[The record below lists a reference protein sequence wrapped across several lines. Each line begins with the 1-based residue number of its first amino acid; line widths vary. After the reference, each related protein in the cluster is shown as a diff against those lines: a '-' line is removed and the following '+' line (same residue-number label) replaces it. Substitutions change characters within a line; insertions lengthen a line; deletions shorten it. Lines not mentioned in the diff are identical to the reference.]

1 MISVFLINK
10 LEGNMTL
17 TQQEQLQHLVN
28 QIQLPEEIYSFF
40 SNGKLTQVVVSKQ
53 SKTWTFQVALDN
65 ILPANVL
72 LQFRQHLQTAFT
84 NIARTAL
91 VIKTPV
97 QAVDDELVNQYWHI
111 VLAESNLNHAIIQQ
125 MASNTML
132 KKIGQNH
139 YSVGVGAALL
149 FDSLSEAALVSL
161 VAAYQNVGFPKII
174 LTPSKDD
181 VLTQKIEESV
191 AQHHAKAHEELQ
203 KAIQASEQAKPK
215 SSITGVK
222 LTLGRKIAADAEITR
237 IEKIDNEENRVI
249 VEGYIFAN
257 EVRELRSGRKLM
269 TIKVTD
275 YSSAITAK
283 KFSNNE
289 TDEAVFE
296 DLKAGMWVRMSG
308 NIQEDTY
315 ARELVLNIYDLQV
328 IDHEGRQ
335 EKYQGDKKRIELQVH
350 SKMSS
355 MDAVTD
361 YGAVAKLAKSWGQ
374 EALSI
379 IDTANVQGFP
389 EAVAAGQK
397 NDLKMIYGME
407 ANLVEDGEPIGF
419 NLTPIRLLDKDTVYV
434 AFDLETTG
442 LSAVTDKIIELSAVK
457 MQLGNVIEKF
467 SEYINP
473 GFPLSDFTT
482 KLTSI
487 TDTMVAHADTEENI
501 INRFR
506 QWAGDAVLIGHNV
519 TFDVGFMNAAYT
531 RYNQEI
537 IANPVI
543 DTLPFVRW
551 LYPDYKSYRL
561 GTIAKRFNINLEQA
575 HRAIFDAETTG
586 HIAWRL
592 IKEAHAHYELTQH
605 DQLNDHMTE
614 GEAWKHGRPVHVTL
628 LVQNKVGLKNLYKLV
643 STSNINFFARV
654 PRIPR
659 SVLDHYREGLIIG
672 TGDTSSD
679 VIMTLI
685 EKGREEALKKA
696 RYYDYIEVQPT
707 ANYAPMLESQLIANP
722 EELHIIL
729 KDMVSI
735 GDELDKPVVVTGD
748 VKYTNPE
755 DKIYRDI
762 LIATQPGNPQ
772 NRTALP
778 ELNFRTTQDLLED
791 YAFMGNS
798 LAKKLVIEN
807 THVIADMLETISPL
821 KSGSYPPNIPSAGD
835 ELTKRTLETA
845 KKWYG
850 DPVPN
855 VIQARID
862 QELAAIIGNG
872 FAPHYIIA
880 QRLVEKSNKDGYLVG
895 SRGSVGSSFVATMSG
910 ITEVNPFAPHYRS
923 AHGDYFELADP
934 KIYESGYDL
943 PDKADPNHPDEMLIG
958 DGQNIPFET
967 FMGFKGD
974 KVPDIDLNFSGDYQ
988 PIAHNYMK
996 VLFGEHNVYRAGT
1009 IATVAEKTAFGYV
1022 KGYERDH
1029 EKQYR
1034 GAEVERLAQG
1044 VTGVKRTTGQHP
1056 GGILIVPR
1064 EYEVYDFTPVQYP
1077 ADDQKSLWQTTHMDY
1092 HAIHDNLLK
1101 MDILGHDDP
1110 TMVRTLKDMS
1120 GIDPQSIPANDPG
1133 VLSLFTS
1140 PKALGVTE
1148 EQIFSKTGTLG
1159 IPEFGTNFVRGM
1171 LEETKPHNY
1180 SELLQISGLSHGT
1193 DVWLGNAN
1201 ELIENGTATIGT
1213 VIGTRDKI
1221 MTDLINWGFPA
1232 ADAFNVMEK
1241 VRKGKGITDD
1251 YQAQLREA
1259 KIPEWYIQSMLKIKY
1274 MFPRAHAAAYVL
1286 MALRIAYFKVYFPTI
1301 YYATYFSVR
1310 ADQFDIVAMSR
1321 GKNATKEALK
1331 RLRTLGNDATV
1342 GDKNLLTVLEMANEA
1357 LERHITFS
1365 MVDLYK
1371 SEANEWVIDGETL
1384 IPPFS
1389 AVPSLG
1395 DNVAKQ
1401 IIVARQDKPF
1411 LSKEDLKKRGKVSQ
1425 TIIEYLTQNSVL
1437 DGMPDENQLSLF
1449 DF

>member
-1 MISVFLINK
+1 MA
-10 LEGNMTL
+10 L
-17 TQQEQLQHLVN
+17 TQKEQLQHLIN
-28 QIQLPEEIYSFF
+28 QIQLPEETKHFF
-40 SNGKLTQVVVSKQ
+40 TNGELTRVLVARSA
-53 SKTWTFQVALDN
+53 KTWTFQVVLEQV
-65 ILPANVL
+65 LPANVFI
-72 LQFRQHLQTAFT
+72 QFRQYLKTAFT
-84 NIARTAL
+84 NIANTSL
-91 VIKTPV
+91 VIKTPI
-97 QAVDDELVNQYWHI
+97 QALDDDLVNQYWHI
-111 VLAESNLNHAIIQQ
+111 ALSSSTLNHAEVQQ
-125 MASNTML
+125 IASNTIL
-132 KKIGQNH
+132 KRIDENQ
-139 YSVGVGAALL
+139 YDIAVGAQSLFNALN
-149 FDSLSEAALVSL
+149 DSALDSIVT
-161 VAAYQNVGFPKII
+161 AYQGFGFPKII
-174 LTPSKDD
+174 LTPSQDSA
-181 VLTQKIEESV
+181 LAQQIQESV
-191 AQHHAKAHEELQ
+191 AQHHAKAHEDLQ
-203 KAIQASEQAKPK
+203 KVIQANEQTKPK
-215 SSITGVK
+215 ASGNGVALK
-222 LTLGRKIAADAEITR
+222 LGRKISSDAEITR
-237 IEKIDNEENRVI
+237 IEEIDSEENRVV
-249 VEGYIFAN
+249 VEGYIFAS

-275 YSSAITAK
+275 YSSAIAAK

-289 TDEAVFE
+289 NEEAVFE
-296 DLKAGMWVRMSG
+296 NLKIGTWVRLSG
-308 NIQEDTY
+308 NVQEDTY
-315 ARELVLNIYDLQV
+315 ARELVLNIYDLQA

-335 EKYQGDKKRIELQVH
+335 ETYQGDKKRVELHVH
-350 SKMSS
+350 STMST

-361 YGAVAKLAKSWGQ
+361 YASVAKLAKSWGQ
-374 EALSI
+374 EALAVV
-379 IDTANVQGFP
+379 DTANVQGFP

-419 NLTPIRLLDKDTVYV
+419 NLAPTDLLAKDTMYV

-473 GFPLSDFTT
+473 GFPLSEFTT

-487 TDTMVAHADTEENI
+487 TDTMVANADTEESI
-501 INRFR
+501 IGRFR
-506 QWAGDAVLIGHNV
+506 QWAGDAILIGHNV
-519 TFDVGFMNAAYT
+519 TFDVGFMNAAYA
-531 RYNQEI
+531 RYGQLPI
-537 IANPVI
+537 KNPIV
-543 DTLPFVRW
+543 DTLPFTRW

-592 IKEAHAHYELTQH
+592 IKEANSRYALIRH

-614 GEAWKHGRPVHVTL
+614 GDAWRHGRPVHITL
-628 LVQNKVGLKNLYKLV
+628 LVQNDLGLKNLYKLV
-643 STSNINFFARV
+643 TRSNIEFFSRV

-659 SVLDHYREGLIIG
+659 SILDQHREGLIIG
-672 TGDTSSD
+672 TGDTSGD
-679 VIMTLI
+679 VIVTLI
-685 EKGREEALKKA
+685 EKGREEALRKA
-696 RYYDYIEVQPT
+696 KYYDYIEIQPT
-707 ANYAPMLESQLIANP
+707 ANYSPMLETELIAST
-722 EELHIIL
+722 EKLHDIL
-729 KDMVSI
+729 KDMISI
-735 GDELDKPVVVTGD
+735 GDELHLPVVVTGD

-778 ELNFRTTQDLLED
+778 DLYFRTTQDLLDD
-791 YAFMGNS
+791 YAFLGEAT
-798 LAKKLVIEN
+798 AKKVVIDN
-807 THVIADMLETISPL
+807 THTVVNMLETIKPL
-821 KSGSYPPNIPSAGD
+821 KSGSYPPNIPGAGD
-835 ELTKRTLETA
+835 ELTKRTFETA

-850 DPVPN
+850 DPLPD

-923 AHGDYFELADP
+923 AYGDYFELADTT
-934 KIYESGYDL
+934 IYESGYDL
-943 PDKADPNHPDEMLIG
+943 PDKPDPNHPGSMLIG

-1092 HAIHDNLLK
+1092 HSIHDNLLK

-1120 GIDPQSIPANDPG
+1120 GIDPQSIPVNDPG

-1159 IPEFGTNFVRGM
+1159 LPEFGTNFVRGM
-1171 LEETKPHNY
+1171 LEETQPHNY

-1221 MTDLINWGFPA
+1221 MTDLINWGFPS

-1241 VRKGKGITDD
+1241 VRKGKGITDE

-1331 RLRTLGNDATV
+1331 RLRALGNDATV

-1401 IIVARQDKPF
+1401 IIVARQEKPF

-1425 TIIEYLTQNSVL
+1425 TVIDYLTRHSVL

>member
-1 MISVFLINK
+1 MA
-10 LEGNMTL
+10 L
-17 TQQEQLQHLVN
+17 TQQEQLTHLMT
-28 QIQLPEEIYSFF
+28 QIGLSDDLQSYFI
-40 SNGKLTQVVVSKQ
+40 NGRLTQVIVSKQ
-53 SKTWTFQVALDN
+53 DKLWTFKIALTA
-65 ILPANVL
+65 ILPANVFV
-72 LQFRQHLQTAFT
+72 QFRQQLHTAFT
-84 NIARTAL
+84 NIAQ
-91 VIKTPV
+91 IKLDITTTDRSINEI
-97 QAVDDELVNQYWHI
+97 QMNQYWH
-111 VLAESNLNHAIIQQ
+111 LALSDSKLNHTTAQQ
-125 MASNTML
+125 LASNTSL
-132 KKIGQNH
+132 ALLDETQ
-139 YSVGVGAALL
+139 YTVAVGAESLFKALNQDAI
-149 FDSLSEAALVSL
+149 DSI
-161 VAAYQNVGFPKII
+161 VAAYQTFGFSEIT
-174 LTPSKDD
+174 LTPQQDEA
-181 VLTQKIEESV
+181 LAQQIEDSV
-191 AQHHAKAHEELQ
+191 AQHHAKAQEDLQ
-203 KAIQASEQAKPK
+203 KAIRASEQAKPK
-215 SSITGVK
+215 TTAEGVA
-222 LTLGRKIAADAEITR
+222 LTLGRKIATDADITR
-237 IEKIDNEENRVI
+237 LETIDSEENRVV
-249 VEGYIFAN
+249 VEGFIFAN

-269 TIKVTD
+269 TIKITD
-275 YSSAITAK
+275 YSSSISAK

-289 TDEAVFE
+289 NDEAVF
-296 DLKAGMWVRMSG
+296 DQIKPGMWVRLSG
-308 NIQEDTY
+308 NVQEDTY

-328 IDHEGRQ
+328 IDHANRAEL
-335 EKYQGDKKRIELQVH
+335 YQGETKHIELHVH
-350 SKMSS
+350 TAMSA

-361 YGAVAKLAKSWGQ
+361 YGALAKLAKSWGQ
-374 EALSI
+374 EALGVV
-379 IDTANVQGFP
+379 DTANVQGFP
-389 EAVAAGQK
+389 EAVAAGKK

-407 ANLVEDGEPIGF
+407 ANLVEDGEPIAF
-419 NLTPIRLLDKDTVYV
+419 NLAPVPLLGKETIYV

-457 MQLGNVIEKF
+457 MQMGNVIDKF

-482 KLTSI
+482 ELTSI
-487 TDTMVAHADTEENI
+487 TDAMVANADTEESI
-501 INRFR
+501 VSRFR
-506 QWAGDAVLIGHNV
+506 AWVGDAILVGHNV
-519 TFDVGFMNAAYT
+519 TFDIGFMNAAYS
-531 RYNQEI
+531 RYNQSDI
-537 IANPVI
+537 SNPII
-543 DTLPFVRW
+543 DTLPFTRW

-575 HRAIFDAETTG
+575 HRAIFDSETTG

-592 IKEAHAHYELTQH
+592 IKEANTTYALTDH
-605 DQLNDHMTE
+605 EQLNDHMTE
-614 GEAWKHGRPVHVTL
+614 GDAWKHGRPVHATL
-628 LVQNKVGLKNLYKLV
+628 LVQNTVGLKNLYKLV
-643 STSNINFFARV
+643 SRSNIEFFARV

-659 SVLDHYREGLIIG
+659 SVLNQLREGLLIG
-672 TGDTSSD
+672 TGDTSGD

-685 EKGREEALKKA
+685 EKGRVAALQKA
-696 RYYDYIEVQPT
+696 KYYDFIEIQPT
-707 ANYAPMLESQLIANP
+707 ANYAPMIESGLIADESQLQS
-722 EELHIIL
+722 IL

-735 GDELDKPVVVTGD
+735 GDELDKTVVVTGD
-748 VKYTNPE
+748 IKYTNPE
-755 DKIYRDI
+755 DRIYRQI
-762 LIATQPGNPQ
+762 LIGTQPGNPQ

-778 ELNFRTTQDLLED
+778 ENYFRTTQQLLD
-791 YAFMGNS
+791 DFAFMGDP
-798 LAKKLVIEN
+798 LARQLVIDN
-807 THVIADMLETISPL
+807 THKIANCLETITPL
-821 KSGSYPPNIPSAGD
+821 KSGSYPPNIPTAGD
-835 ELTKRTLETA
+835 ELTRRTFENAKR
-845 KKWYG
+845 WYG
-850 DPVPN
+850 DPLPE

-862 QELAAIIGNG
+862 QELEAIIGNG
-872 FAPHYIIA
+872 FAPHYMIA
-880 QRLVEKSNKDGYLVG
+880 QKLVEKSNKDGYLVG

-943 PDKADPNHPDEMLIG
+943 PDKPDPNHPGEMLIG

-1022 KGYERDH
+1022 KGFERDH
-1029 EKQYR
+1029 DKNFR
-1034 GAEVERLAQG
+1034 GTEVERLAQG
-1044 VTGVKRTTGQHP
+1044 ITGVKRTTGQHP

-1064 EYEVYDFTPVQYP
+1064 EYDVYDFTPVQYP

-1120 GIDPQSIPANDPG
+1120 GIDPQSIPVNDPG

-1140 PKALGVTE
+1140 TDALGVNP

-1159 IPEFGTNFVRGM
+1159 LPEFGTNFVRGM
-1171 LEETKPHNY
+1171 LEETQPHNY

-1241 VRKGKGITDD
+1241 VRKGKGITDE
-1251 YQAQLREA
+1251 YQAQLRAA

-1331 RLRTLGNDATV
+1331 RLRALGNDATV

-1357 LERHITFS
+1357 LERGIQFS
-1365 MVDLYK
+1365 MVDLYR
-1371 SEANEWVIDGETL
+1371 SEASEWVIDGDTL

-1395 DNVAKQ
+1395 ENVAKQ
-1401 IIVARQDKPF
+1401 IIVARQEKPF

-1425 TIIEYLTQNSVL
+1425 TIIDYLSQNSVL

>member
-1 MISVFLINK
+1 MAISQ
-10 LEGNMTL
+10 E
-17 TQQEQLQHLVN
+17 EQLQHLIS
-28 QIQLPEEIYSFF
+28 QIQLADDVQPFF
-40 SNGKLTQVVVSKQ
+40 AEGRLKQVTVAKQ
-53 SKTWTFQVALDN
+53 AKTWTFHIVLND
-65 ILPANVL
+65 ILPVHVFM
-72 LQFRQHLQTAFT
+72 QFRQQLQAAFT
-84 NIARTAL
+84 NIAQTQL
-91 VIKTPV
+91 NIETPV
-97 QAVDDELVNQYWHI
+97 QTIDATQVNQYWHI
-111 VLAESNLNHAIIQQ
+111 ALADSDLNHAASQQ
-125 MASNTML
+125 LTSNTML
-132 KKIGQNH
+132 RQIDAQHFGIA
-139 YSVGVGAALL
+139 VGAQLLYNALT
-149 FDSLSEAALVSL
+149 DTALQSISQ
-161 VAAYQNVGFPKII
+161 AYRRYGFPELL
-174 LTPSKDD
+174 LTPQQDEA
-181 VLTQKIEESV
+181 LAQQIAESV
-191 AQHHAKAHEELQ
+191 AQHHAKAQEDLQ
-203 KAIQASEQAKPK
+203 KAIQATEQAKPK
-215 SSITGVK
+215 ASSEGVP
-222 LTLGRKIAADAEITR
+222 LTLGRKIAADADITR
-237 IEKIDNEENRVI
+237 LETIEGEENRVVI
-249 VEGYIFAN
+249 EGYIFAH

-275 YSSAITAK
+275 YSSSIAAK

-289 TDEAVFE
+289 TDEAVF
-296 DLKAGMWVRMSG
+296 DGLKAGMWVRLSG
-308 NIQEDTY
+308 NVQEDTY
-315 ARELVLNIYDLQV
+315 ARELVMNIYDLQV
-328 IDHEGRQ
+328 IDHESRVDN
-335 EKYQGDKKRIELQVH
+335 YPDDKKHIELHVH
-350 SKMSS
+350 TNMST

-374 EALSI
+374 TALGVV
-379 IDTANVQGFP
+379 DTANVQGFP
-389 EAVAAGQK
+389 EAVAAGKK

-407 ANLVEDGEPIGF
+407 ANLVEDGEPIAF
-419 NLTPIRLLDKDTVYV
+419 NLADVPLLGPETTFV

-457 MQLGNVIEKF
+457 MQLGNVVDQF

-473 GFPLSDFTT
+473 GFPLSEFTT
-482 KLTSI
+482 ELTSI
-487 TDTMVAHADTEENI
+487 TDSMVANADPESDVI
-501 INRFR
+501 QRFR
-506 QWAGDAVLIGHNV
+506 DWVGDAVLIGHNV
-519 TFDVGFMNAAYT
+519 TFDIGFMNAAYA
-531 RYNQEI
+531 RYQKPAI
-537 IANPVI
+537 SNPVI
-543 DTLPFVRW
+543 DTLPFTRW

-575 HRAIFDAETTG
+575 HRAIFDSETTG

-592 IKEAHAHYELTQH
+592 MKEAKERYDLTSHQ
-605 DQLNDHMTE
+605 QLNDHMTE
-614 GEAWKHGRPVHVTL
+614 GDAWKHGRPVHATL
-628 LVQNKVGLKNLYKLV
+628 LVKNAVGLKHLYELV
-643 STSNINFFARV
+643 SRSNIEFFARV

-659 SVLDHYREGLIIG
+659 SVLEQHREGLLVG
-672 TGDTSSD
+672 TGDTGGD
-679 VIMTLI
+679 VIVTLI
-685 EKGREEALKKA
+685 EKGYDAALEKA
-696 RYYDYIEVQPT
+696 AYYDFIEIQPT
-707 ANYAPMLESQLIANP
+707 ANYAPMIESGLIADTDK
-722 EELHIIL
+722 LHDIL
-729 KDMVSI
+729 RDMVAI

-748 VKYTNPE
+748 IKYTNPE
-755 DKIYRDI
+755 DRIYRQI

-772 NRTALP
+772 NRTTLP
-778 ELNFRTTQDLLED
+778 ELHFKTTQELLDD
-791 YAFMGNS
+791 YAFLGED
-798 LAKKLVIEN
+798 LAKQVVIDN
-807 THVIADMLETISPL
+807 THVIADSLEDVAPL
-821 KSGSYPPNIPSAGD
+821 KSGSYPPNIPTAGE
-835 ELTKRTLETA
+835 ELTRRTLETA
-845 KKWYG
+845 KEWYG
-850 DPVPN
+850 DPIPD

-862 QELAAIIGNG
+862 QELKAIIGNG
-872 FAPHYIIA
+872 FAPHYMIA

-934 KIYESGYDL
+934 KVYESGYDL
-943 PDKADPNHPDEMLIG
+943 PDKPDPNHPGEMLIG

-1029 EKQYR
+1029 DKHYR
-1034 GAEVERLAQG
+1034 GTEVERLAQG
-1044 VTGVKRTTGQHP
+1044 ITGVKRTTGQHP

-1064 EYEVYDFTPVQYP
+1064 EYDVYDFTPVQYP

-1092 HAIHDNLLK
+1092 HSIHDNLLK

-1120 GIDPQSIPANDPG
+1120 GIDPQSIPVNDPG

-1140 PKALGVTE
+1140 PKALGVTP

-1159 IPEFGTNFVRGM
+1159 LPEFGTNFVRGM
-1171 LEETKPHNY
+1171 LEETQPHNY

-1241 VRKGKGITDD
+1241 VRKGKGITDE
-1251 YQAQLREA
+1251 YQAQLRAA

-1331 RLRTLGNDATV
+1331 RLRALGNDATV

-1357 LERHITFS
+1357 LERGITFS

-1371 SEANEWVIDGETL
+1371 SEASEWVIDGDTL

-1401 IIVARQDKPF
+1401 IIVARQEKPF

-1425 TIIEYLTQNSVL
+1425 TVVDYLTKNSVL
-1437 DGMPDENQLSLF
+1437 DGMPDENQLNLF

>member
-1 MISVFLINK
+1 
-10 LEGNMTL
+10 MTL

-53 SKTWTFQVALDN
+53 SKTWTFQVVLDN

-72 LQFRQHLQTAFT
+72 MQFRQHLQTAFT

-161 VAAYQNVGFPKII
+161 VTAYQNVGFPKII

-181 VLTQKIEESV
+181 VLTQQIEESV

-419 NLTPIRLLDKDTVYV
+419 NLAPVTLLGKDTVYV

-778 ELNFRTTQDLLED
+778 ELNFRTTQNLLED
-791 YAFMGNS
+791 YAFMGDS

-850 DPVPN
+850 DPVPD

>member
-1 MISVFLINK
+1 MA
-10 LEGNMTL
+10 L
-17 TQQEQLQHLVN
+17 TQQEQLQHLLN
-28 QIQLPEEIYSFF
+28 HIQLPTEMQGFF
-40 SNGKLTQVVVSKQ
+40 NTGKLTQVVVSKN
-53 SKTWTFQVALDN
+53 SKTWAFHLTLDN
-65 ILPANVL
+65 ILPINVL
-72 LQFRQHLQTAFT
+72 MQFRQNLHAAFT
-84 NIARTAL
+84 NIAGT
-91 VIKTPV
+91 VVIIKTSV
-97 QAVDDELVNQYWHI
+97 QVIDEELMNQYWHI
-111 VLAESNLNHAIIQQ
+111 TLAESNLNHAIIQQ

-132 KKIGQNH
+132 KKIDQNH
-139 YSVGVGAALL
+139 YSIAVGAQLL
-149 FDSLSEAALVSL
+149 FSSLNESALDSI
-161 VAAYQNVGFPKII
+161 VAAYQNVGFPKVI

-181 VLTQKIEESV
+181 TLMQQIEESV
-191 AQHHAKAHEELQ
+191 AQHHAKVNEDLQ
-203 KAIQASEQAKPK
+203 KAIKASEQTKPK
-215 SSITGVK
+215 SSMTGVK

-237 IEKIDNEENRVI
+237 LETIDNEENRVV
-249 VEGYIFAN
+249 VEGYIFAS

-269 TIKVTD
+269 TLKVTD
-275 YSSAITAK
+275 YSSAIAAK

-289 TDEAVFE
+289 SDEAVFE
-296 DLKAGMWVRMSG
+296 NLKTGMWVRMSG
-308 NIQEDTY
+308 NVQEDTY

-350 SKMSS
+350 STMSS

-361 YGAVAKLAKSWGQ
+361 YAAVAKLAKNWGQ
-374 EALSI
+374 EALAI

-419 NLTPIRLLDKDTVYV
+419 NLAPVTLLDKDTIYV

-487 TDTMVAHADTEENI
+487 TDTMVAHTDTEENI

-506 QWAGDAVLIGHNV
+506 QWAGEAVLIGHNV
-519 TFDVGFMNAAYT
+519 TFDIGFMNAAYA
-531 RYNQEI
+531 RYSQAAI
-537 IANPVI
+537 TNPVI
-543 DTLPFVRW
+543 DTLPFTRW

-561 GTIAKRFNINLEQA
+561 GTIAKRFSINLEQA

-592 IKEAHAHYELTQH
+592 IKEANIRYELVRH
-605 DQLNDHMTE
+605 NQLNDHMTE
-614 GEAWKHGRPVHVTL
+614 GHAWKHGRPVHATL
-628 LVQNKVGLKNLYKLV
+628 LVQNDIGLKNLYKLV
-643 STSNINFFARV
+643 SQSNINFFARV

-659 SVLDHYREGLIIG
+659 SVLDQYREGLVIG
-672 TGDTSSD
+672 TGDTSGD
-679 VIMTLI
+679 VIITLI
-685 EKGREEALKKA
+685 EKGRDEALKKA
-696 RYYDYIEVQPT
+696 RYYDYIEIQPT
-707 ANYAPMLESQLIANP
+707 ANYAPMLESELIANT
-722 EELHIIL
+722 EKLHAIL
-729 KDMVSI
+729 KEMVSI
-735 GDELDKPVVVTGD
+735 GDQLKKPVVVTGD

-778 ELNFRTTQDLLED
+778 KLHFRTTQDLLDD
-791 YAFMGNS
+791 YDFMGGD
-798 LAKKLVIEN
+798 LAKKLIIDN
-807 THVIADMLETISPL
+807 THVVANMLETITPL

-850 DPVPN
+850 DPVPD
-855 VIQARID
+855 VIQSRID
-862 QELAAIIGNG
+862 QELTAIIGNG

-943 PDKADPNHPDEMLIG
+943 PDKVDPNHPNEMLIG

-1159 IPEFGTNFVRGM
+1159 LPEFGTNFVRGM
-1171 LEETKPHNY
+1171 LEETQPHNY

-1331 RLRTLGNDATV
+1331 RLRALGNDATV

-1357 LERHITFS
+1357 LERGITFS

-1371 SEANEWVIDGETL
+1371 SEANEWVIDGDTL

-1395 DNVAKQ
+1395 ENVAKQ

-1425 TIIEYLTQNSVL
+1425 TIIAYLTQNSVL

>member
-1 MISVFLINK
+1 MA
-10 LEGNMTL
+10 L
-17 TQQEQLQHLVN
+17 TQQEQLQHLLN
-28 QIQLPEEIYSFF
+28 HIQLPEEMKGFF
-40 SNGKLTQVVVSKQ
+40 SGGELTQVVVSKN
-53 SKTWTFQVALDN
+53 SKTWTFQLTLDK
-65 ILPANVL
+65 ILPVNVL
-72 LQFRQHLQTAFT
+72 MQLRQNLHTAFT
-84 NIARTAL
+84 NIAGT
-91 VIKTPV
+91 VVIIKTSV
-97 QAVDDELVNQYWHI
+97 QVVDEELVNQYWHI
-111 VLAESNLNHAIIQQ
+111 ALSESNLNHAVIQQ

-132 KKIGQNH
+132 KRIDQNH
-139 YSVGVGAALL
+139 YSVAVGAQLLYSSLNESAL
-149 FDSLSEAALVSL
+149 DSIVS
-161 VAAYQNVGFPKII
+161 AYQNFGFSKII

-181 VLTQKIEESV
+181 VLAQQIEESV
-191 AQHHAKAHEELQ
+191 AQHHAKVNEDLQ
-203 KAIQASEQAKPK
+203 KAIKASEQAKPK
-215 SSITGVK
+215 SSMTGVK
-222 LTLGRKIAADAEITR
+222 LTLGRKIATDAEITR
-237 IEKIDNEENRVI
+237 LETIDNEENRVV
-249 VEGYIFAN
+249 VEGYIFAS
-257 EVRELRSGRKLM
+257 EIRELRSGRKLM
-269 TIKVTD
+269 TLKVTD
-275 YSSAITAK
+275 YSSAIAAK

-289 TDEAVFE
+289 SDEAVFE
-296 DLKAGMWVRMSG
+296 NLKTGMWVRMSG
-308 NIQEDTY
+308 NVQEDTY

-335 EKYQGDKKRIELQVH
+335 EKYQGDKKHIELQVH
-350 SKMSS
+350 STMSS

-361 YGAVAKLAKSWGQ
+361 YAAVAKLAKNWGQ
-374 EALSI
+374 EALAI

-419 NLTPIRLLDKDTVYV
+419 GLSPVTLLDKDTIYV

-487 TDTMVAHADTEENI
+487 TDTMVAHTDTEENI
-501 INRFR
+501 IKRFR
-506 QWAGDAVLIGHNV
+506 QWAGEAVLIGHNV
-519 TFDVGFMNAAYT
+519 TFDIGFMNAAYA
-531 RYNQEI
+531 RYSQEPI
-537 IANPVI
+537 TNPVI
-543 DTLPFVRW
+543 DTLPFTRW

-592 IKEAHAHYELTQH
+592 IKEANLRYDLVRHE
-605 DQLNDHMTE
+605 QLNDHMTE
-614 GEAWKHGRPVHVTL
+614 GDAWKHGRPVHATL
-628 LVQNKVGLKNLYKLV
+628 LVQNDIGLKNLYKLV
-643 STSNINFFARV
+643 SQSNINFFARV

-659 SVLDHYREGLIIG
+659 SILDQYREGLIIG
-672 TGDTSSD
+672 TGDTSGD

-685 EKGREEALKKA
+685 EKGRDEALKKA
-696 RYYDYIEVQPT
+696 QYYDYIEIQPT
-707 ANYAPMLESQLIANP
+707 ANYEPMLESELIANT
-722 EELHIIL
+722 EKLHAIL
-729 KDMVSI
+729 QEMVSI
-735 GDELDKPVVVTGD
+735 GDQLKKPVVVTGD

-778 ELNFRTTQDLLED
+778 KLYFRTTQDLLDD
-791 YAFMGNS
+791 YAFMGED
-798 LAKKLVIEN
+798 LAKKLIIDN
-807 THVIADMLETISPL
+807 THVVANMLETISPL

-835 ELTKRTLETA
+835 ELTKRTLATA

-855 VIQARID
+855 VIQSRID
-862 QELAAIIGNG
+862 QELTAIIGNG

-943 PDKADPNHPDEMLIG
+943 PDKADPNHPNEMLIG

-1159 IPEFGTNFVRGM
+1159 LPEFGTNFVRGM
-1171 LEETKPHNY
+1171 LEETQPHNY

-1251 YQAQLREA
+1251 YKVQLREA

-1286 MALRIAYFKVYFPTI
+1286 MALRIAYFKVYFPMI

-1331 RLRTLGNDATV
+1331 RLRALGNDATV

-1357 LERHITFS
+1357 LERGITFS

-1371 SEANEWVIDGETL
+1371 SEANEWVIDGDTL

-1395 DNVAKQ
+1395 ENVAKQ

-1425 TIIEYLTQNSVL
+1425 TVIDYLTQNSVL

>member
-1 MISVFLINK
+1 MA
-10 LEGNMTL
+10 L
-17 TQQEQLQHLVN
+17 TQQEQLQHLLN
-28 QIQLPEEIYSFF
+28 HIQLPKEIQGFF
-40 SNGKLTQVVVSKQ
+40 SNGELTQVVVSKN
-53 SKTWTFQVALDN
+53 SKTWTFQLTLDK
-65 ILPANVL
+65 ILPVNVL
-72 LQFRQHLQTAFT
+72 MQLRQNLHKAFT
-84 NIARTAL
+84 NIART
-91 VIKTPV
+91 VVIIKTPV
-97 QAVDDELVNQYWHI
+97 QVISEELINQYWHI
-111 VLAESNLNHAIIQQ
+111 ALAESNLNHAIIQQ

-132 KKIGQNH
+132 KRIDQNH
-139 YSVGVGAALL
+139 YSVAVGAQLLYSSLNESAL
-149 FDSLSEAALVSL
+149 DSIVT
-161 VAAYQNVGFPKII
+161 AYQNLGFPKVI

-181 VLTQKIEESV
+181 VLAQQIEDSV
-191 AQHHAKAHEELQ
+191 AQHHAKVNEDLQ
-203 KAIQASEQAKPK
+203 KAIKASEQAKPK
-215 SSITGVK
+215 SSMTGVK
-222 LTLGRKIAADAEITR
+222 LTLGRKIANDAEITR
-237 IEKIDNEENRVI
+237 LEAIDNEENRVV
-249 VEGYIFAN
+249 VEGYIFAS

-269 TIKVTD
+269 TLKVTD
-275 YSSAITAK
+275 YSSAIAAK

-289 TDEAVFE
+289 SDEAVFE
-296 DLKAGMWVRMSG
+296 NLKTGMWVRMSG
-308 NIQEDTY
+308 NVQEDTY

-350 SKMSS
+350 STMSS

-361 YGAVAKLAKSWGQ
+361 YAAVAKLAKNWGQ
-374 EALSI
+374 EALAI

-419 NLTPIRLLDKDTVYV
+419 NLSPVTLLDKNTIYV

-487 TDTMVAHADTEENI
+487 TDTMVAHTDTEENI
-501 INRFR
+501 IKRFR
-506 QWAGDAVLIGHNV
+506 QWADEAVLIGHNV
-519 TFDVGFMNAAYT
+519 TFDVGFMNAAYA
-531 RYNQEI
+531 RYSQATI
-537 IANPVI
+537 TNPVI
-543 DTLPFVRW
+543 DTLPFTRW

-592 IKEAHAHYELTQH
+592 IKEANLRYELVRH

-614 GEAWKHGRPVHVTL
+614 GDAWKHGRPVHATL
-628 LVQNKVGLKNLYKLV
+628 LVQNDIGLKNLYKLV
-643 STSNINFFARV
+643 SQSNINFFARV

-659 SVLDHYREGLIIG
+659 SVLDQYREGLVIG
-672 TGDTSSD
+672 TGDTSGD

-685 EKGREEALKKA
+685 EKGRSEALKKA
-696 RYYDYIEVQPT
+696 QYYDYIEIQPT
-707 ANYAPMLESQLIANP
+707 ANYDPMLESELIADT
-722 EELHIIL
+722 EKLHAIL
-729 KDMVSI
+729 QEMVSI
-735 GDELDKPVVVTGD
+735 GDQLKKPVVVTGD

-778 ELNFRTTQDLLED
+778 KLHFRTTQDLLDD
-791 YAFMGNS
+791 YAFMGED
-798 LAKKLVIEN
+798 LAKKLIIDN
-807 THVIADMLETISPL
+807 THVVANMLETISPL

-835 ELTKRTLETA
+835 ELTKRTLATA

-850 DPVPN
+850 DPVPD
-855 VIQARID
+855 VIQSRID
-862 QELAAIIGNG
+862 QELTAIIGNG

-943 PDKADPNHPDEMLIG
+943 PDKADPNHPNEMLIG

-1159 IPEFGTNFVRGM
+1159 LPEFGTNFVRGM
-1171 LEETKPHNY
+1171 LEETQPHNY

-1286 MALRIAYFKVYFPTI
+1286 MALRIAYFKVYFPMI

-1331 RLRTLGNDATV
+1331 RLRALGNDATV

-1357 LERHITFS
+1357 LERGITFS
-1365 MVDLYK
+1365 MVNLYK
-1371 SEANEWVIDGETL
+1371 SEANEWVIDGDTL

-1395 DNVAKQ
+1395 ENVAKQ

-1425 TIIEYLTQNSVL
+1425 TIIAYLTQNSVL

>member
-1 MISVFLINK
+1 V
-10 LEGNMTL
+10 TL
-17 TQQEQLQHLVN
+17 
-28 QIQLPEEIYSFF
+28 
-40 SNGKLTQVVVSKQ
+40 
-53 SKTWTFQVALDN
+53 A
-65 ILPANVL
+65 
-72 LQFRQHLQTAFT
+72 
-84 NIARTAL
+84 
-91 VIKTPV
+91 
-97 QAVDDELVNQYWHI
+97 
-111 VLAESNLNHAIIQQ
+111 
-125 MASNTML
+125 
-132 KKIGQNH
+132 
-139 YSVGVGAALL
+139 
-149 FDSLSEAALVSL
+149 
-161 VAAYQNVGFPKII
+161 
-174 LTPSKDD
+174 
-181 VLTQKIEESV
+181 
-191 AQHHAKAHEELQ
+191 
-203 KAIQASEQAKPK
+203 
-215 SSITGVK
+215 
-222 LTLGRKIAADAEITR
+222 LGRKIAADADITR
-237 IEKIDNEENRVI
+237 LESIEGEENRVV

-269 TIKVTD
+269 TIKITD
-275 YSSAITAK
+275 YSSSIAAK

-289 TDEAVFE
+289 TDEAVF
-296 DLKAGMWVRMSG
+296 DGLKAGMWVRMSG
-308 NIQEDTY
+308 NVQEDTY

-328 IDHEGRQ
+328 VDHKQRQ
-335 EKYQGDKKRIELQVH
+335 ETYQGDRKRIELHVH
-350 SKMSS
+350 TAMSS
-355 MDAVTD
+355 MDAVTH
-361 YGAVAKLAKSWGQ
+361 YSQVGKLAKDWGQ
-374 EALSI
+374 EALAVV
-379 IDTANVQGFP
+379 DNANVQGFP
-389 EAVAAGQK
+389 EAVATGQK

-407 ANLVEDGEPIGF
+407 ANLVEDGEPIAF
-419 NLTPIRLLDKDTVYV
+419 NLAPISLLDKDTVYV

-442 LSAVTDKIIELSAVK
+442 LSAVSDKIIELSAVK
-457 MQLGNVIEKF
+457 MQLGNVIDKF

-482 KLTSI
+482 ELTSI
-487 TDTMVAHADTEENI
+487 TDAMVANSDTEENI
-501 INRFR
+501 ITRFR
-506 QWAGDAVLIGHNV
+506 DWVGDSILVGHNV
-519 TFDVGFMNAAYT
+519 TFDVGFMNAAYA
-531 RYNQEI
+531 RYQQKAI
-537 IANPVI
+537 TTPVI
-543 DTLPFVRW
+543 DTLPFTRW

-575 HRAIFDAETTG
+575 HRAIFDSETTG

-592 IKEAHAHYELTQH
+592 IKEAKERFDLTEH
-605 DQLNDHMTE
+605 SQLNDHMTE
-614 GEAWKHGRPVHVTL
+614 GNAWKHGRPVHATV
-628 LVQNKVGLKNLYKLV
+628 LVKNAVGLKNLYKLV
-643 STSNINFFARV
+643 SLSNIEFFARV

-659 SVLDHYREGLIIG
+659 SILNQYREGLIIG
-672 TGDTSSD
+672 TGDTGGE
-679 VIMTLI
+679 VIVTLI
-685 EKGREEALKKA
+685 EKGHDAALSKA
-696 RYYDYIEVQPT
+696 RYYDYIEIQPT
-707 ANYAPMLESQLIANP
+707 ANYAPMLESGLISN
-722 EELHIIL
+722 EDKLHDIL
-729 KDMVSI
+729 NEMVTI
-735 GDELDKPVVVTGD
+735 GDELEKPVVVTGD

-762 LIATQPGNPQ
+762 LIGTQPGNPQ

-778 ELNFRTTQDLLED
+778 EIYFRTTQELLDD
-791 YAFMGNS
+791 YAFMGED
-798 LAKKLVIEN
+798 LAKKLIIDN
-807 THVIADMLETISPL
+807 TYVVADMLETVTPL
-821 KSGSYPPNIPSAGD
+821 KSGSYPPNIPSASE
-835 ELTKRTLETA
+835 ELTQRTLETA
-845 KKWYG
+845 RKWYG
-850 DPVPN
+850 NPIPD

-862 QELAAIIGNG
+862 QELKAIIGNG
-872 FAPHYIIA
+872 FAPHYMIS

-934 KIYESGYDL
+934 NVYESGYDL
-943 PDKADPNHPDEMLIG
+943 PDKPDPNHPGDMLIG

-1009 IATVAEKTAFGYV
+1009 IATIAEKTAFGYV

-1029 EKQYR
+1029 DKHYR

-1044 VTGVKRTTGQHP
+1044 ITGVKRTTGQHP

-1092 HAIHDNLLK
+1092 HSIHDNLLK

-1140 PKALGVTE
+1140 PDALNVTE

-1159 IPEFGTNFVRGM
+1159 LPEFGTGFVRGM
-1171 LEETKPHNY
+1171 LEETQPHNY

-1221 MTDLINWGFPA
+1221 MTDLINWGMPA
-1232 ADAFNVMEK
+1232 SDAFNIMEK
-1241 VRKGKGITDD
+1241 VRKGKGITDE
-1251 YQAQLREA
+1251 YQAQLREV

-1286 MALRIAYFKVYFPTI
+1286 MALRIAYFKLYFPSI

-1331 RLRTLGNDATV
+1331 KLRSLGNDATV
-1342 GDKNLLTVLEMANEA
+1342 GDKNLMTVLEMANEA
-1357 LERHITFS
+1357 LERGIKFS

-1371 SEANEWVIDGETL
+1371 SEANEWVIEDDTL

-1401 IIVARQDKPF
+1401 IIVARQEKKF

-1425 TIIEYLTQNSVL
+1425 TIVDYLTRNSVL